1 MKLLCLLICCAAL
14 LPAATA
20 PNAGVTQHMVL
31 LEPSES
37 QLVVRESLILQNG
50 GDAPFVDAKNGTVR
64 VFVPDAGASS
74 LGVTALATGQSAVEL
89 KASPTGLP
97 HVFKVDFP
105 LPPGETRVDFSYT
118 IPFQNPGKFS
128 GRILHRDGAVSLVVP
143 AGVSVKGDG
152 LEPAGQEPQT
162 KAAIYSI
169 KVPNYTVELQ
179 GVGSMAAA
187 AADQENPGSS
197 LDEILPRIYTSLYP
211 IPGLSLGIRSLYLI
225 LGLSLGI
232 LALGFVLFYRM
243 RPAAPASV
251 PTAKRSLQSHR

>member
-1 MKLLCLLICCAAL
+1 MRRLCLLICWAAL

-20 PNAGVTQHMVL
+20 PSAGVTQHMVL
-31 LEPSES
+31 LEPAEG
-37 QLVVRESLILQNG
+37 QLVVRESFIVHNS
-50 GDAPFVDAKNGTVR
+50 GDSPFVDAKNGAVR

-74 LGVTALATGQSAVEL
+74 LSVTALAQGQSAVEL
-89 KASPTGLP
+89 RPSPAGLRQ
-97 HVFKVDFP
+97 VYKVDFP
-105 LPPGETRVDFSYT
+105 LPPGETRFDFNYSM
-118 IPFQNPGKFS
+118 PFKNPGTFFGK
-128 GRILHRDGAVSLVVP
+128 ILHREGVVNLVVP

-179 GVGSMAAA
+179 GTGTMAAA
-187 AADQENPGSS
+187 PAGQEDPGSS
-197 LDEILPRIYTSLYP
+197 LDEIQPRVYGSLYP
-211 IPGLSLGIRSLYLI
+211 I

-243 RPAAPASV
+243 GAPAPASV
-251 PTAKRSLQSHR
+251 PNAKRGR